1 MLFRSLYD
9 VQVGDLVSVSSLW
22 RIPNR
27 SGGRGVSSQVAQVV
41 AREVSLYDS
50 EGAGWVAYTMRLNP
64 LNLQGYAPSALV
76 ASGGISGAVVTLDT
90 ATFGAGGFAGVGTD
104 GGASTF
110 VVGDYVRLVEIDNT
124 SPTASTQHTVTAVSG
139 ATITLSPSP
148 SAPPATFATLAAS
161 ALKVM
166 VIYDDWSVVSA
177 RAGQA
182 KYAFL
187 AD

>member
-1 MLFRSLYD
+1 MCSS
-9 VQVGDLVSVSSLW
+9 DL
-22 RIPNR
+22 
-27 SGGRGVSSQVAQVV
+27 
-41 AREVSLYDS
+41 
-50 EGAGWVAYTMRLNP
+50 
-64 LNLQGYAPSALV
+64 
-76 ASGGISGAVVTLDT
+76 
-90 ATFGAGGFAGVGTD
+90 
-104 GGASTF
+104 
-110 VVGDYVRLVEIDNT
+110 
-124 SPTASTQHTVTAVSG
+124 AVSG

-187 AD
+187 ADSSIALDGSTPARIFAA